1 MLHGGPVGVIICS
14 KSGVVLVPVIFAF
27 KGELTRT
34 ESKLGL
40 LSKISMMNT
49 LAKNGYMGPEFEAMN
64 EITVKICEDYLD
76 AAIAQPSLSVKK
88 IVYPLE
94 IIIINY

>member
-1 MLHGGPVGVIICS
+1 
-14 KSGVVLVPVIFAF
+14 
-27 KGELTRT
+27 
-34 ESKLGL
+34 
-40 LSKISMMNT
+40 MMNT

-88 IVYPLE
+88 VLFPLE
-94 IIIINY
+94 LIIIKY